1 MNLLQIAGLE
11 DISDEDEYAYLVNPN
26 IHPYDGIV
34 TTYSV
39 QNTQLSRIW
48 GRASEYYF
56 AWKYYE
62 WIDAE
67 DLQLIE
73 PDLDKGWDFMV
84 SRNGKKIQVKRFNPI
99 GKNHN
104 TNNVKLKR
112 TRASKRRDT
121 ICNNN
126 YEESSFDYLVV
137 HDVRNDNLIIA
148 DASECFYKNGDCKT
162 SASVYPSSRSKGLTD
177 LGFEVFR

>member
-39 QNTQLSRIW
+39 QNTQLSRVW

-104 TNNVKLKR
+104 QNNIKLR
-112 TRASKRRDT
+112 MCRASPERGT
-121 ICNNN
+121 TCNNN
-126 YEESSFDYLVV
+126 YSMDSFDYLVV
-137 HDVRNDNLIIA
+137 HDVRNGNLIVA
-148 DASECFYKNGDCKT
+148 DVSECFNSDW
-162 SASVYPSSRSKGLTD
+162 SAKLSTAVYPSRRSKGLTD

>member
-11 DISDEDEYAYLVNPN
+11 DLSTEKEIIANPN
-26 IHPYDGIV
+26 VHPFMGEI
-34 TTYSV
+34 TTHSV
-39 QNTQLSRIW
+39 QNTQLSRMK

-56 AWKYYE
+56 ASKFYE
-62 WIDAE
+62 WADCE
-67 DLQLIE
+67 DLQLVE

-121 ICNNN
+121 VCNNN

-137 HDVRNDNLIIA
+137 HDVRDNNIIIA
-148 DASECFYKNGDCKT
+148 DKSECFYSDGTCRV
-162 SASVYPSSRSKGLTD
+162 SVSVYPTSQSKGLTH
-177 LGFEVFR
+177 LGWEVFK

>member
-1 MNLLQIAGLE
+1 MNILEIIGLE
-11 DISDEDEYAYLVNPN
+11 DCIVEKEEVNPN
-26 IHPYDGIV
+26 VHAYNGVI
-34 TTYSV
+34 TTHSP
-39 QNTQLSRIW
+39 QNTQLSRIK

-56 AWKYYE
+56 AAKYYE
-62 WIDAE
+62 WADSE

-84 SRNGKKIQVKRFNPI
+84 SRNGIKIQVKRFNPT

-104 TNNVKLKR
+104 LNNVKLKR
-112 TRASKRRDT
+112 TRCAPRRGT

-137 HDVRNDNLIIA
+137 HDVRNGNLIVA
-148 DASECFYKNGDCKT
+148 DKSECFYSDGTCRVT
-162 SASVYPSSRSKGLTD
+162 VSVYPTRKSKGLTD